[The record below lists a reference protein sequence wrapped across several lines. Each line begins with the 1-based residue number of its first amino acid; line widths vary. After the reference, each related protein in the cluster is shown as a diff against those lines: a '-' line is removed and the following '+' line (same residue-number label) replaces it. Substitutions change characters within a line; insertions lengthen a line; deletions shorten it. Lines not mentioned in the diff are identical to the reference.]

1 MQQPE
6 PAHRR
11 MLFAAAVM
19 LALAPAAPAQDLDT
33 ETRAWKEIEAAL
45 PAYPRQENLVR
56 LTGGQVSGHQFFVD
70 APSLSIG
77 SDGVV
82 RYTLVIKTAGGA
94 TNVAHEGMRCD
105 QGQLKTYAV
114 GQKNG
119 AWQQARDPQ
128 WRRIEYR
135 TINNHH
141 AILHSDYFC
150 EGRQPLKST
159 KEMVQRLRRP
169 IPAIQVPE

>member
-1 MQQPE
+1 VEQPV
-6 PAHRR
+6 PAHRKAFLAAF
-11 MLFAAAVM
+11 MLA
-19 LALAPAAPAQDLDT
+19 ALAPPAPAQDLDT
-33 ETRAWKEIEAAL
+33 ETRPWKEIEAAL
-45 PAYPRQENLVR
+45 PVYPRQENLVP
-56 LTGGQVSGHQFFVD
+56 LVAGQASGHQFFVD

-82 RYTLVIKTAGGA
+82 RYTLVIRASGGA
-94 TNVAHEGMRCD
+94 TNVTHEGIRCD

-114 GQKNG
+114 GQTSG
-119 AWQQARDPQ
+119 AWRQARDPQ

-141 AILHSDYFC
+141 AILYSDYFC
-150 EGRQPLKST
+150 ERGQPLKST

-169 IPAIQVPE
+169 ILPIQVSE